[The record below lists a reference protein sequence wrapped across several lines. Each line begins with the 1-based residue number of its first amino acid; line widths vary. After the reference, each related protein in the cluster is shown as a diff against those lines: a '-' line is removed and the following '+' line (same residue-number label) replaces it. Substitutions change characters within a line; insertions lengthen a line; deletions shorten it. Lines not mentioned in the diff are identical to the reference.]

1 MILPSSR
8 ITVDRPII
16 QRHLL
21 SDNVSISY
29 TLTIKLHTSLSLSE
43 DFEFS
48 TLNLIPLLLLQHD
61 PFNRAHLTSDM
72 LIPDIELKAKIDEFV
87 KSHQSKKRT
96 SGEDSSN
103 KERIH
108 TTSSD
113 MLID

>member
-1 MILPSSR
+1 MIR
-8 ITVDRPII
+8 I
-16 QRHLL
+16 
-21 SDNVSISY
+21 
-29 TLTIKLHTSLSLSE
+29 SLSLSE
-43 DFEFS
+43 SDPVAS
-48 TLNLIPLLLLQHD
+48 LLQHD

-72 LIPDIELKAKIDEFV
+72 LIPDVELKARIDEFV

-103 KERIH
+103 KERIQ

>member
-21 SDNVSISY
+21 SDNVSISN
-29 TLTIKLHTSLSLSE
+29 TSIICHISLSLKI
-43 DFEFS
+43 
-48 TLNLIPLLLLQHD
+48 LALYLILLLSLQHD

-72 LIPDIELKAKIDEFV
+72 LIPDIALKAKIDEFV

-103 KERIH
+103 KERIQ

>member
-1 MILPSSR
+1 MIL
-8 ITVDRPII
+8 
-16 QRHLL
+16 
-21 SDNVSISY
+21 
-29 TLTIKLHTSLSLSE
+29 
-43 DFEFS
+43 
-48 TLNLIPLLLLQHD
+48 LLLLQHD

-103 KERIH
+103 KERIQ
-108 TTSSD
+108 TTNSD